1 MSVQEALVKSLSMI
15 LRLNKATLQVL
26 LADSN
31 GLSIAKV
38 SRSSDMELDPLSIN
52 SVSAAT
58 YNFSEEIWK
67 DLGIL
72 SQRIAF
78 VFFEKICLLNI
89 RIEPTILTIVH
100 DFNASWPVNAE
111 EIGKVIYQLKLD
123 IDEMFNPGGKGED
136 AETFS
141 SFIRN
146 ILYLFNMGNEVP
158 EMSYLPPAGTSSPE
172 IHDQISTIL
181 DSVQNPVFARYSIV
195 AQDGLLLD
203 GRDQMQDAGSSLASF
218 SASTTVAFQKLVEE
232 AANLHAGPLLNYMC
246 ISGNDAQNLFATLA
260 CPSGTLQFK
269 DDLKGREVK
278 SQLALVTLFPLT
290 YGVIPVFGEIRNIAR
305 SMVELLGQEQT
316 TQAFL
321 SSVDNLIK
329 IKYQ

>member
-1 MSVQEALVKSLSMI
+1 M
-15 LRLNKATLQVL
+15 
-26 LADSN
+26 D
-31 GLSIAKV
+31 
-38 SRSSDMELDPLSIN
+38 LDPLSIN

-72 SQRIAF
+72 KQRIAF
-78 VFFEKICLLNI
+78 VFFEKICLINI

-111 EIGKVIYQLKLD
+111 EIGKIIYQLKKD
-123 IDEMFNPGGKGED
+123 IDQMFNPDSNVED

-158 EMSYLPPAGTSSPE
+158 EMSYLPPAGTCSPE

-181 DSVQNPVFARYSIV
+181 DSVQNPVFARLSIV
-195 AQDGLLLD
+195 AQDGLTLD
-203 GRDQMQDAGSSLASF
+203 GRDQMQTAGSSIASF
-218 SASTTVAFQKLVEE
+218 SASTIVAFQKLVEE
-232 AANLHAGPLLNYMC
+232 AANLKAGPLLNYMC
-246 ISGNDAQNLFATLA
+246 ISGNDAQNLYAIMA
-260 CPSGTLQFK
+260 CPSGILDFK
-269 DDLKGREVK
+269 DEVKGREVK
-278 SQLALVTLFPLT
+278 SQLAVVVLFPLT
-290 YGVIPVFGEIRNIAR
+290 YGVIPVFGEVRNIAR
-305 SMVELLGQEQT
+305 SMLDLLGEEIIT
-316 TQAFL
+316 RSFL
-321 SSVDNLIK
+321 TSVNNLIR

>member
-1 MSVQEALVKSLSMI
+1 MAVQEALVKSLSMI

-26 LADSN
+26 LADKN
-31 GLSIAKV
+31 GLSIGKV
-38 SRSSDMELDPLSIN
+38 SRSSDMDLDPLSIN

-72 SQRIAF
+72 KQRIAF
-78 VFFEKICLLNI
+78 VFFEKICLINI

-111 EIGKVIYQLKLD
+111 EIGKIIYQLKKD
-123 IDEMFNPGGKGED
+123 IDEMFNPGSNVED

-158 EMSYLPPAGTSSPE
+158 EMSYLPPPGTSSPE

-181 DSVQNPVFARYSIV
+181 DSVQNPIFARLSIV
-195 AQDGLLLD
+195 AQDGLTLD
-203 GRDQMQDAGSSLASF
+203 GRDQMPSAGSSIASF
-218 SASTTVAFQKLVEE
+218 SASTIVAFQKLVEE
-232 AANLHAGPLLNYMC
+232 ATNLKAGPLLNYIC
-246 ISGNDAQNLFATLA
+246 ISGNDAQNLYATLA
-260 CPSGTLQFK
+260 CPCGILDFK
-269 DDLKGREVK
+269 DDVKGREVK
-278 SQLALVTLFPLT
+278 LQLAVVVLFPLT
-290 YGVIPVFGEIRNIAR
+290 YGMIPVLCEIRNITR
-305 SMVELLGQEQT
+305 SMIELLGDEPT

-321 SSVDNLIK
+321 SSVNNLIK